1 MKSEADNQLNFKKP
15 TTSDYLRETPGSRL
29 KAGRSFLQEKF
40 IPLPRLKS
48 TLLLTNGKSAKK
60 VLFLP
65 SQSDI
70 IRALQKGTSSMN
82 NVFQAGR
89 LSPHL
94 AQLVDQAAMQIQPYL
109 RLTPVEYSYYL
120 SHSSHNR
127 VYLKLE
133 NFQLTG
139 SFKIRGAL
147 NKILSLGDKI
157 RQAKLLTASS
167 GNHGAAFA
175 WCIQQFDLDGEIFL
189 PKTVPSNKLEQ
200 LQLMGV
206 PFRLTG
212 DDCVVAELQA
222 KEEARKKGCIFISP
236 YNDWQIIAG
245 QGTIGL
251 ELSRQIPSID
261 VVFVPVGGGGL
272 ISGIAGYL
280 KNNSPSVKII
290 GCQPENSAVM
300 YHSLQ
305 AGTILDLPSQPTVS
319 DGTAGGIEKEALTF
333 KICQSLVDDFVL
345 LKEEE
350 ILAAIKLLLEKHHLL
365 IEGAGALSVAA
376 FLKNQSQYKNQ
387 SIVLVLSGA
396 RLSPETLRKIY
407 ST

>member
-1 MKSEADNQLNFKKP
+1 MKDFPPESQ
-15 TTSDYLRETPGSRL
+15 L
-29 KAGRSFLQEKF
+29 KAH
-40 IPLPRLKS
+40 I
-48 TLLLTNGKSAKK
+48 T
-60 VLFLP
+60 
-65 SQSDI
+65 
-70 IRALQKGTSSMN
+70 
-82 NVFQAGR
+82 
-89 LSPHL
+89 
-94 AQLVDQAAMQIQPYL
+94 QLVEQASARIQPYL

-120 SHSSHNR
+120 SHISQNH

-157 RQAKLLTASS
+157 HQTKLFTASS

-175 WCIQQFDLDGEIFL
+175 WCVRQFKLKGEIFL
-189 PKTVPSNKLEQ
+189 PQTVPTNKVEQ

-206 PFRLTG
+206 SFRLTG
-212 DDCVVAELQA
+212 NDCVIAELQA
-222 KEEARKKGCIFISP
+222 KEEARKKGYIFISP

-251 ELSRQIPSID
+251 ELSQQIPAIEA
-261 VVFVPVGGGGL
+261 VFVPVGGGGL
-272 ISGIAGYL
+272 ISGLAGYL
-280 KNNSPSVKII
+280 KNHSPSVKII

-305 AGTILDLPSQPTVS
+305 AGEILDLPSHPTIS
-319 DGTAGGIEKEALTF
+319 DGTAGGIDKEALTF
-333 KICQSLVDDFVL
+333 PICQALVDEFVL

-350 ILAAIKLLLEKHHLL
+350 ILAAVKLLLEKHHLL

-376 FLKNQSQYKNQ
+376 FLKTQTQYKNQ
-387 SIVLVLSGA
+387 SIVLILSGA
-396 RLSPETLRKIY
+396 RLSPDILQKIY
-407 ST
+407 SA